1 MKQSEIILGGKY
13 EAVVNDRLCVVRV
26 DSIRE
31 DVNGRKYYEVTN
43 LNTDRRTTFK
53 SSTKFRRESQQTI
66 VSEPL
71 RTITYD
77 KSLVHPPHLIVEARA
92 GTGKTTTL
100 VEGVRRLLGE
110 APRIVPSEQQ
120 QIVWDKI
127 ALSGNARTIAF
138 CAFNKAIEIELSK
151 RVPAGC
157 TTSTFHGLGCSAVRM
172 CFRGIGQPN
181 KYRTA
186 DILFRLSGG
195 KGLEAL
201 KRYKCVHR
209 NFISIVSEL
218 VSLCKINLLAGK
230 PAEIDELID
239 KHDIDTKDIT
249 DEVYAAVPI
258 VLHEAKNVG
267 QDNQIDFDDM
277 VWLPVVLNL
286 RLPKYD
292 LLLVDEAQDLN
303 RCQQELLKRA
313 GKRLI
318 FCGDPKQAI
327 YGFAGADSESMK
339 TLEGDLKS
347 TKEGCE
353 HVYLTVTRRCGRA
366 IVSKANEVVPDF
378 SAHEST
384 GEGAVNV
391 MKFGTYSSTV
401 KGGDM
406 VLCRVNAPLVKEC
419 FKFLREGKKAF
430 IQGRDVGAGLLRT
443 IEAMKAKDIPDLV
456 DKINV
461 WADMEVEK
469 EQRKKTPDEK
479 RQIRVQDKRDCILT
493 FVQQCTTLEEL
504 AAKIDDI
511 FSDRTKAGIRL
522 SSIHKAKGLEADR
535 VFFLQL
541 LKARCPHPMAK
552 TPWQYEQEK
561 NLLYVAYTRAIRELI
576 IVS

>member
-1 MKQSEIILGGKY
+1 MKQSEISVGSKY

-26 DSIRE
+26 DAIKENTR
-31 DVNGRKYYEVTN
+31 GRKYYEVTN
-43 LNTDRRTTFK
+43 LSTNRRTTFK
-53 SSTKFRRESQQTI
+53 SSTKFRRKSQQ
-66 VSEPL
+66 VLAEEPM
-71 RTITYD
+71 RTITYE
-77 KSLVHPPHLIVEARA
+77 SSSVQPPHLIVEARA

-138 CAFNKAIEIELSK
+138 CAFNKAIEVELSK

-195 KGLEAL
+195 EGLEDSR
-201 KRYKCVHR
+201 RYRWEHR
-209 NFISIVSEL
+209 NFISIISEL
-218 VSLCKINLLAGK
+218 VSLCKINLLEGS
-230 PAEIDELID
+230 PEEIDELIG
-239 KHDIDTKDIT
+239 KHDIDTKGIT
-249 DEVYAAVPI
+249 HEVYAAVPR
-258 VLHEAKNVG
+258 VLNESKNVG

-303 RCQQELLKRA
+303 KCQQELLKRA

-327 YGFAGADSESMK
+327 YGFAGADSESME
-339 TLEGDLKS
+339 TLESSLKN

-384 GEGAVNV
+384 GEGSVNTIE
-391 MKFGTYSSTV
+391 FESYSSTV

-443 IEAMKAKDIPDLV
+443 IESMKANDILDLIE
-456 DKINV
+456 KISV

-469 EQRKKTPDEK
+469 DQRKKTPDEK
-479 RQIRVQDKRDCILT
+479 RQIHIQDKRDCILT
-493 FVQQCTTLEEL
+493 FTQQCSTLKEL
-504 AAKIDDI
+504 VEKIDDI

-541 LKARCPHPMAK
+541 PKARCPHPMAK
-552 TPWQYEQEK
+552 TTWQYEQEK